1 MDFNKINVHTL
12 VTASEETT
20 YPIEESTSPQ
30 DLTTIPG
37 VVESTSK
44 QNDNMKIWMEQSE
57 Y

>member
-1 MDFNKINVHTL
+1 MIMDFNKINLHTL

-37 VVESTSK
+37 VLESTSK
-44 QNDNMKIWMEQSE
+44 QNDNMKI
-57 Y
+57 